1 MKVNKHLKID
11 AITNSTGRLPRDME
25 NLEIYHY
32 SSSKKEPIN
41 VGEMDLTYLIRAFAK
56 CQRTLQEQSKQLS
69 QEVRIDTQEGKVKDL
84 SEQLMYQEKI
94 IGGLRSEVRTYKE
107 KLEDK
112 NRSHDTQEYHNLHA
126 KISRL
131 EELLEEKDIIMD
143 RAVKSEAAWKDRFF
157 QEVSYK
163 GDRMM
168 FKDIPNDASGRAFV
182 AQLREYLNTDS
193 YKIRVRGQYLIDGED
208 WRRYSY
214 GQPIEKS
221 KCLRVYVDNK

>member
-56 CQRTLQEQSKQLS
+56 CQRTLMENSPTEQYHDLH
-69 QEVRIDTQEGKVKDL
+69 GK
-84 SEQLMYQEKI
+84 I
-94 IGGLRSEVRTYKE
+94 A
-107 KLEDK
+107 KLE
-112 NRSHDTQEYHNLHA
+112 EM
-126 KISRL
+126 
-131 EELLEEKDIIMD
+131 LEEKDEIIEKL
-143 RAVKSEAAWKDRFF
+143 VKSEAAWKDRFF

-168 FKDIPNDASGRAFV
+168 FKDIPNDESGRAFV

-208 WRRYSY
+208 WKRYSF
-214 GQPIEKS
+214 GQPIETT
-221 KCLRVYVDNK
+221 RDNLENC

>member
-56 CQRTLQEQSKQLS
+56 CQRTLMENSPTEQ
-69 QEVRIDTQEGKVKDL
+69 
-84 SEQLMYQEKI
+84 Y
-94 IGGLRSEVRTYKE
+94 
-107 KLEDK
+107 
-112 NRSHDTQEYHNLHA
+112 HDLHA
-126 KISRL
+126 KIARL

-143 RAVKSEAAWKDRFF
+143 RAVKAEAAWRDRFF
-157 QEVSYK
+157 EEVSYK

-168 FKDIPNDASGRAFV
+168 FKDIPNDESGRAFV

-208 WRRYSY
+208 WKRYSY

-221 KCLRVYVDNK
+221 KCLRVYVDKK

>member
-32 SSSKKEPIN
+32 PSSKKEPIN

-56 CQRTLQEQSKQLS
+56 CQRTLMENSPTEQYHDLH
-69 QEVRIDTQEGKVKDL
+69 GK
-84 SEQLMYQEKI
+84 I
-94 IGGLRSEVRTYKE
+94 A
-107 KLEDK
+107 KLE
-112 NRSHDTQEYHNLHA
+112 EM
-126 KISRL
+126 
-131 EELLEEKDIIMD
+131 LEEKEEIIEKL
-143 RAVKSEAAWKDRFF
+143 VKSEAAWKDRFF

-168 FKDIPNDASGRAFV
+168 FKDIPNDESGRTFV

-208 WRRYSY
+208 WKRYSY

-221 KCLRVYVDNK
+221 KCLRVYVDKK